1 MTAWLVVLLAG
12 LGSYLFR
19 ISMVVLANRVTL
31 PETVM
36 RASAFVAPA
45 AFAALAATGVTA
57 GIVGL
62 DLVGALP
69 PLAAVVVAVAV
80 VLRTGRPYYAVV
92 AGMPTLWLL
101 TAVLGG

>member
-31 PETVM
+31 PEKVM

-62 DLVGALP
+62 DLARALP
-69 PLAAVVVAVAV
+69 PLAAVAVAVAV
-80 VLRTGRPYYAVV
+80 VRRTGRPYVAVI

-101 TAVLGG
+101 TAIVGA